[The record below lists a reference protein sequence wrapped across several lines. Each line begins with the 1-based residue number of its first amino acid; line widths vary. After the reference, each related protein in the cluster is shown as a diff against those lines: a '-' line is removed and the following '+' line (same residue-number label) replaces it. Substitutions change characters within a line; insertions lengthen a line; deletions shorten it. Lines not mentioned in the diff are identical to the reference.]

1 MLNSL
6 LERLLN
12 NLQETH
18 KVYTRLLEVAERKQ
32 NHILNHETENL
43 KADLKVEEGLA
54 GAGTGLNAE
63 REEMHG
69 RCRAMLNLREGGNTL
84 EELCRFLPH
93 QWRQRFLVERQ
104 DLRKTLERLHS
115 VNRMNVALVNHSLE
129 LMEGLLSALFDA
141 EPVCAYGPDGIR
153 TRADWARR
161 ALDARV

>member
-63 REEMHG
+63 REGVAPCSTSAKAATPWKSFAVSCPISGGSVSSSSARTCG
-69 RCRAMLNLREGGNTL
+69 RPWNGSTA
-84 EELCRFLPH
+84 
-93 QWRQRFLVERQ
+93 
-104 DLRKTLERLHS
+104 
-115 VNRMNVALVNHSLE
+115 
-129 LMEGLLSALFDA
+129 
-141 EPVCAYGPDGIR
+141 
-153 TRADWARR
+153 
-161 ALDARV
+161 